1 MSLVPTISKDHIES
15 LTVASGTD
23 ISRSLNG
30 TCDRS
35 FSNVLAFP
43 YCICWTDFKIEMTRH
58 FLNQIYVGRFCFIRF
73 ICVSAIIAIYIIRI
87 HTEVNSCSFFSF
99 YAVRKSIVYINSHPC
114 LKPMQ
119 NIFKVGRQTRLLYL
133 SLFLDNAT
141 IPIYLKQTLLR
152 LSGYNN
158 LFRDSLIPKDLF
170 FKIDFNITY
179 VPFFLFLVELGD
191 EDTGI

>member
-1 MSLVPTISKDHIES
+1 
-15 LTVASGTD
+15 
-23 ISRSLNG
+23 
-30 TCDRS
+30 
-35 FSNVLAFP
+35 
-43 YCICWTDFKIEMTRH
+43 
-58 FLNQIYVGRFCFIRF
+58 
-73 ICVSAIIAIYIIRI
+73 
-87 HTEVNSCSFFSF
+87 
-99 YAVRKSIVYINSHPC
+99 
-114 LKPMQ
+114 MQ

-141 IPIYLKQTLLR
+141 SPIYLKQTLLR

>member
-1 MSLVPTISKDHIES
+1 M
-15 LTVASGTD
+15 
-23 ISRSLNG
+23 
-30 TCDRS
+30 
-35 FSNVLAFP
+35 
-43 YCICWTDFKIEMTRH
+43 
-58 FLNQIYVGRFCFIRF
+58 
-73 ICVSAIIAIYIIRI
+73 SAIIAIYIIRI
-87 HTEVNSCSFFSF
+87 HTKQHTLRSTVVHFFHSML
-99 YAVRKSIVYINSHPC
+99 YEKVLYIVHSHPC

-119 NIFKVGRQTRLLYL
+119 NIFKVGRQTRLLYF

-179 VPFFLFLVELGD
+179 VPFFLCLVESGD